1 MSIQKCAAI
10 VMGVL
15 VLCTACGKNA
25 PDLERH
31 PYTEEEKI
39 QLSSNG
45 GYDVYNPGLEANC
58 ILSDLVIEG
67 IILDGAV
74 TDEAHSFIGSGTSK
88 KSFAYTY
95 TDIPVWV
102 DNVLYGGVSEDVITL
117 RLAGDETSLVTK
129 PRVGD
134 QLILFLAYN
143 EDMDVYNAC
152 CLEGS
157 MFIKN
162 PPDDT
167 VFTFSNMPVF
177 SKFDGEPFDSFKQ
190 EIAKTYETLRMYVA
204 EHPVEY
210 LFRGRI
216 VENWLAK

>member
-45 GYDVYNPGLEANC
+45 GYYVYNPGLEANC

-95 TDIPVWV
+95 TA
-102 DNVLYGGVSEDVITL
+102 VSYTHQMCIRDSITTMP
-117 RLAGDETSLVTK
+117 AA
-129 PRVGD
+129 P
-134 QLILFLAYN
+134 
-143 EDMDVYNAC
+143 
-152 CLEGS
+152 
-157 MFIKN
+157 
-162 PPDDT
+162 
-167 VFTFSNMPVF
+167 MPV
-177 SKFDGEPFDSFKQ
+177 
-190 EIAKTYETLRMYVA
+190 LRQRVCFFAMWTVMF
-204 EHPVEY
+204 V
-210 LFRGRI
+210 
-216 VENWLAK
+216 